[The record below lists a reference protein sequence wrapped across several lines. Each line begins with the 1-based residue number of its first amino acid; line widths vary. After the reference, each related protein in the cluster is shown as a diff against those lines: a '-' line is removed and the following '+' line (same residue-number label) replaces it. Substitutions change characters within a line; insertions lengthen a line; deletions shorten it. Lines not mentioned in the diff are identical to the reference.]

1 MSKGFSGHFS
11 GTKGAN
17 TTVATPKEYNTAG
30 SKSVKK
36 VDSVTTLDNQHN
48 FPMTGTPNSVTKTL
62 KNGSLNS
69 ERYYDEKGN
78 AYLDIDYTDHGNP
91 TTHPHVPHEHKISFN
106 SNGQPCRKKEEEIKN
121 D

>member
-1 MSKGFSGHFS
+1 MSKGNSGHFK

-17 TTVATPKEYNTAG
+17 TATASPKNYNTAG
-30 SKSVKK
+30 SKSVKN

-48 FPMTGTPNSVTKTL
+48 LPMKGTPNSVTKNF
-62 KNGSLNS
+62 KDGSLNS

-91 TTHPHVPHEHKISFN
+91 TTHPYVPHEHKISFN
-106 SNGQPCRKKEEEIKN
+106 SEGQPCRKKEEDIKK
-121 D
+121 